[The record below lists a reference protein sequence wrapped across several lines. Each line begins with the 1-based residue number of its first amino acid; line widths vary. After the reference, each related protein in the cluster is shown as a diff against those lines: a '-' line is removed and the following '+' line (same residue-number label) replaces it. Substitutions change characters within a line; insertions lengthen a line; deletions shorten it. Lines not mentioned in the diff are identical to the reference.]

1 MIKQII
7 ISAILV
13 LLVTNKGDAAVAAG
27 DNAATAG
34 ALCEILALA
43 GGRSSIGQPDS
54 AGDGAHHEI
63 LDLNMSLAGE
73 SWRSVFEEP
82 GKKGTYPTEKP
93 AQYKSNTDWDAK
105 WSEWSE
111 TAQRLKDEKTM
122 QAKLKD
128 SKLDT
133 RTPQQMAVAK
143 ATILHLAAEQS
154 KLAAELARLKSA
166 NKVLTTAQLKTKL
179 NTAIYGEDVA
189 SETTLSPE
197 KVFDGRGGTNRAAM
211 CDGKA
216 ATNKAKTPM
225 ATLVCICANDNTNGL
240 PTACAAHITLTNRWA
255 SNNLPDNTVMQEIRK
270 LCPRSKPALL
280 TASRLKQLI
289 SAVKSHLTGSTAGMT
304 LGKLAGGNACSGSA
318 ASGLCVKYT
327 DIHDGGSAT
336 ADDINWIAALNQIAD
351 DIRSH
356 EEAVAT
362 VDRIGRQLAG
372 NNAKAKDFIA
382 KLEQYTQAQA
392 AILATMPQSPAQTQE
407 NHQNA
412 KNACAQYASN
422 STCTEKGC
430 KWDSTDKTEGAFCKP
445 KDGEGQSNTATG
457 TAAATGPNCSQ
468 YQDPE
473 SCKNAKGDK
482 KLGKTLFVVGLIS
495 LKEREK
501 LSQHAALSVSPSKRS
516 WL

>member
-13 LLVTNKGDAAVAAG
+13 LLVTNKGNAAVAAG

-34 ALCEILALA
+34 ALCQILALA

-54 AGDGAHHEI
+54 AGDDAHHEI

-82 GKKGTYPTEKP
+82 GKKGTYPAEKP

-143 ATILHLAAEQS
+143 ATILQLAAEQS
-154 KLAAELARLKSA
+154 KLAAELARLKSE

-189 SETTLSPE
+189 TEATLTPE
-197 KVFDGRGGTNRAAM
+197 KVFGSPAGDKREEK
-211 CDGKA
+211 CDGTAKD
-216 ATNKAKTPM
+216 NKAKTVM
-225 ATLVCICANDNTNGL
+225 AALVCICAKDNTDGL
-240 PTACAAHITLTNRWA
+240 ATACAPHITLSQTWT
-255 SNNLPDNTVMQEIRK
+255 SSKLPDNNIMQEIRK
-270 LCPRSKPALL
+270 LCPKSKTALL
-280 TASRLKQLI
+280 TTDRLKQLI
-289 SAVKSHLTGSTAGMT
+289 SAVKSHLTGSSAGMT
-304 LGKLAGGNACSGSA
+304 LGKLAGGSDCSGSSG
-318 ASGLCVKYT
+318 SGLCVKYT
-327 DIHDGGSAT
+327 DIHDEGSAT
-336 ADDINWIAALNQIAD
+336 ADGINWIAALTTIATELAE
-351 DIRSH
+351 H
-356 EEAVAT
+356 EKTVAAINSIT
-362 VDRIGRQLAG
+362 RQLTT
-372 NNAKAKDFIA
+372 NSDKAKDFIA

-445 KDGEGQSNTATG
+445 KDGDGQTNPAGTG
-457 TAAATGPNCSQ
+457 TEGGAAGEQKKEEKCKGKSQTDCKDGCKWEGTECKDSSILAT
-468 YQDPE
+468 
-473 SCKNAKGDK
+473 K
-482 KLGKTLFVVGLIS
+482 KF
-495 LKEREK
+495 
-501 LSQHAALSVSPSKRS
+501 ALSMVSAAFVA
-516 WL
+516 LLF